1 VSTDSVLGF
10 AGIGAEALLLA
21 TLLWKRAFRQFPVFC
36 VYILL
41 SVVADSVM
49 MALGRLYP
57 NHFFRAYVVEMSID
71 SVVQFGVLIELTW
84 SVLRPI
90 RDSLPRRFIFVI
102 ALLILLA
109 GTAVWPIAGKLAL
122 HGFTP
127 EWYLMSRLEQTFA
140 ILRVIFFLG
149 MAAFSQLLAIGWRD
163 RELQVATGLGLYSLA
178 SLAAAVLHTHP
189 SSALLYHHVDQ
200 VVALSYVCSLF
211 YWVYSF
217 LQQEAPRQEFSPRM
231 QSLLLSVAGAARA
244 DRLAVEDI
252 RKSRRP

>member
-1 VSTDSVLGF
+1 MSTDSLLGF
-10 AGIGAEALLLA
+10 AGIGAEALLIA
-21 TLLWKRAFRQFPVFC
+21 TLVKRRVYKPFPVFSL
-36 VYILL
+36 YILL

-49 MALGRLYP
+49 MALSRLYP
-57 NHFFRAYVVEMSID
+57 DRFLRAFVVEMSID
-71 SVVQFGVLIELTW
+71 SVVQFGVLIELAW

-90 RDSLPRRFIFVI
+90 RNSLPRRFIFVI
-102 ALLILLA
+102 ALLILVA

-127 EWYLMSRLEQTFA
+127 EWYLLSRLEQTFA

-149 MAAFSQLLAIGWRD
+149 MVAFSQVLAIGWRD

-178 SLAAAVLHTHP
+178 SLGAAVLHTHP
-189 SSALLYHHVDQ
+189 STALLYHHVDQ

-244 DRLAVEDI
+244 NRLAIEET
-252 RKSRRP
+252 RKSGQR